1 MFSMSELSPNQV
13 NLDLTDPMVERG
25 LGALWNYGQDVLHIN
40 PQKIISTN
48 EKRYLE
54 LRDFHF

>member
-1 MFSMSELSPNQV
+1 MSELSPNQV

-25 LGALWNYGQDVLHIN
+25 LGALWNYGQDVLHVK

-54 LRDFHF
+54 LRKFHF